1 MQFNICHLSEGI
13 SGHDGQVLGII
24 KTLGDAG
31 HEVST
36 LTLNVYWRIH
46 SLRGLLRF
54 ISRKLSK
61 YPNFLTVKLI
71 LKCYKFTPLNKIDI
85 IVSGGANLA
94 PLNLA
99 LSKQHNTKNIHLST
113 PRDWNV
119 SDFTAYITSSR
130 VSDLPCN
137 LVPVIAPNIFD
148 PRTCKE
154 MGEKFIAANAIT
166 EMNYSLLIM
175 GGDGSG
181 YVYQKNEWTALIENF
196 IIFCKKNNTKP
207 LFITSRRTP
216 KKIEELIER
225 NYDTSMSVLFH
236 SEKTRGKFH
245 HLLYIAQNIFV
256 TEDSST
262 MLSEAISSGKRII
275 SIFPRE
281 IDAPDKY
288 TEINSKYENLEFIVR
303 CEINK
308 IIEFS
313 FTGELDISER
323 VNHSLRSFQNSLI
336 ETLGIN
342 QIK

>member
-24 KTLGDAG
+24 KTLSDAG

-36 LTLNVYWRIH
+36 LTLNVNWRIH

-61 YPNFLTVKLI
+61 HPNFLTVKLI

-119 SDFTAYITSSR
+119 SDFTAYITTSR
-130 VSDLPCN
+130 VSDSSCN
-137 LVPVIAPNIFD
+137 LVPDIVPNIFD

-154 MGEKFIAANAIT
+154 MGEKFITANGIR
-166 EMNYSLLIM
+166 EMNYSLLII
-175 GGDGSG
+175 GGDGIG

-196 IIFCKKNNTKP
+196 VILCKKNNTKA

-216 KKIEELIER
+216 KKIEEFIKSK
-225 NYDTSMSVLFH
+225 YDTTMSVLFH

-245 HLLYIAQNIFV
+245 HLLYIAQNIYV

-262 MLSEAISSGKRII
+262 MLSEAISSGKRVI
-275 SIFPRE
+275 SIFPQE
-281 IDAPDKY
+281 IDAPAKY
-288 TEINSKYENLEFIVR
+288 TEIISKYENLEFIVR
-303 CEINK
+303 CEISK
-308 IIEFS
+308 MIGFS
-313 FTGELDISER
+313 FVGEVDISER
-323 VNHSLRSFQNSLI
+323 VNQSGHNFKNSLI

-342 QIK
+342 PSI

>member
-24 KTLGDAG
+24 KTLSDAG

-36 LTLNVYWRIH
+36 LTLNVNWRIH

-71 LKCYKFTPLNKIDI
+71 LKCYKFTPLNKTNI

-119 SDFTAYITSSR
+119 SDFTAYITTSR
-130 VSDLPCN
+130 VSDSPCN
-137 LVPVIAPNIFD
+137 LVPDIVPNIFD

-154 MGEKFIAANAIT
+154 MGKKFITANGIT
-166 EMNYSLLIM
+166 EMNYSLLIV
-175 GGDGSG
+175 GGDGIG

-216 KKIEELIER
+216 KKL
-225 NYDTSMSVLFH
+225 
-236 SEKTRGKFH
+236 K
-245 HLLYIAQNIFV
+245 
-256 TEDSST
+256 
-262 MLSEAISSGKRII
+262 
-275 SIFPRE
+275 
-281 IDAPDKY
+281 
-288 TEINSKYENLEFIVR
+288 
-303 CEINK
+303 
-308 IIEFS
+308 
-313 FTGELDISER
+313 
-323 VNHSLRSFQNSLI
+323 SL
-336 ETLGIN
+336 
-342 QIK
+342 